1 MNTDN
6 RLIAVKGNFLFS
18 FNNTEFLIILSLIIN
33 GQGSPRDLFAPSLLF
48 PSFTTGSLSSESDK
62 GSKLSFGMVDDK
74 DSLLPLESEIKIE
87 IFVAFLIYLH
97 YTNFALSV
105 TLLCMTFAKLNF
117 PIYISIHLF
126 LHKKY
131 ELHFLVF
138 FQQKKYT
145 QKRFLWRVRMHTD
158 TQTHNKYASNDL
170 LEFHR
175 FQPEDLYLKFCNK
188 TSVKNNHFNRSILS
202 LIYSKSFPPK

>member
-1 MNTDN
+1 
-6 RLIAVKGNFLFS
+6 
-18 FNNTEFLIILSLIIN
+18 
-33 GQGSPRDLFAPSLLF
+33 
-48 PSFTTGSLSSESDK
+48 
-62 GSKLSFGMVDDK
+62 
-74 DSLLPLESEIKIE
+74 
-87 IFVAFLIYLH
+87 
-97 YTNFALSV
+97 
-105 TLLCMTFAKLNF
+105 MTFAKLNF

-138 FQQKKYT
+138 FQPKKYT

-170 LEFHR
+170 SEFHR

-202 LIYSKSFPPK
+202 LTYSNIQSHFPPNNKLITYIYIYIYIYIYGPGSGFNPGFIRSKDRIDWLWNFLLNFYI